1 MSERGESRPMID
13 RNELVNWLEQTLVPV
28 SPNPK
33 FVRRLR
39 GRIVTYRHGALPSQW
54 TLLFMALIVFAL
66 IAASLGMAFRL
77 LIGLLGLLG
86 LMERGT
92 RERPLEAEAG

>member
-1 MSERGESRPMID
+1 MSEREESRPIIERGD
-13 RNELVNWLEQTLVPV
+13 LVNWLEQTLVPV

-39 GRIVTYRHGALPSQW
+39 GRIVTYRQGALPSQW

-77 LIGLLGLLG
+77 LLGLLG
-86 LMERGT
+86 LFGIMERGG
-92 RERPLEAEAG
+92 RRRLLEAEAG